1 MFADSLVIVLLVSL
15 PIVPAHFLR
24 EYIM

>member
-1 MFADSLVIVLLVSL
+1 MFADSLVIVWLVSL